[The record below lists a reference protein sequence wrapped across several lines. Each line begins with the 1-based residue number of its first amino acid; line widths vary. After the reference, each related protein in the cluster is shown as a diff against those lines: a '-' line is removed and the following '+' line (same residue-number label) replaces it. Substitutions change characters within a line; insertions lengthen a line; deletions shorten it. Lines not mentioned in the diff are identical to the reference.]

1 MKQNP
6 SPAAQGQTGREPLQG
21 AEGWQ
26 TSRISCEVQLLPM
39 TAGEAEELGFRGGG
53 ARLGTTPSR
62 LLTLPQALPPGPA
75 VCFEARTLRL
85 ERGPSSL
92 LASP

>member
-39 TAGEAEELGFRGGG
+39 TAGEAERRRVSEAEGHFLV
-53 ARLGTTPSR
+53 PHC
-62 LLTLPQALPPGPA
+62 LLTLPRALLPGTA
-75 VCFEARTLRL
+75 VCFEARTPRL
-85 ERGPSSL
+85 
-92 LASP
+92 